1 MSVESVRAPEP
12 VGPYPHARWAGDFL
26 YVSGVGPRQRGTSVI
41 PGVELDEA
49 GRIVAAD
56 ISRSV
61 NRFANVKAVV
71 EDAGAEWSDVFDVLA
86 F

>member
-12 VGPYPHARWAGDFL
+12 VGPYPHARWPRFCTCRESVPVNVEP
-26 YVSGVGPRQRGTSVI
+26 VSST
-41 PGVELDEA
+41 GVELDKA

-56 ISRSV
+56 IRAQCKSC
-61 NRFANVKAVV
+61 FANVKAVV